1 METVQTI
8 GKNAYQQAQELETEE
23 QVDKVAEKLPSRYRN
38 KLKEMSKEQ
47 LRKFEAAGA
56 QATGMQPAQSMSQL
70 KGFAI
75 GLVVVGVTIT
85 VGLKIMGSVRDNIND
100 STAQTGASDAISGMT
115 ELSGFLPIIGLVVA
129 AAVVIGLVS
138 RGFGN
143 GAGSRG
149 RA

>member
-1 METVQTI
+1 MPVQT
-8 GKNAYQQAQELETEE
+8 QENFAHRQLEKIESKVEDKHRDYLSSKSE
-23 QVDKVAEKLPSRYRN
+23 QFLAK
-38 KLKEMSKEQ
+38 M
-47 LRKFEAAGA
+47 EAAGS
-56 QATGMQPAQSMSQL
+56 QATGLEPAQSMSQL

-85 VGLKIMGSVRDNIND
+85 VGLKIMGSAKDNIND
-100 STAQTGASDAISGMT
+100 STAQTGASDAIDGMT

-143 GAGSRG
+143 SGGARG
-149 RA
+149 RS